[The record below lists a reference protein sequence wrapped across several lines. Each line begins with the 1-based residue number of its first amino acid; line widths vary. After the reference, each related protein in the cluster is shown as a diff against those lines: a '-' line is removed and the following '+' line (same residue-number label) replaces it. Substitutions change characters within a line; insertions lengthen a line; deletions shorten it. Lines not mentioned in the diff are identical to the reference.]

1 MKENN
6 NNCIDGL
13 KKTRKYKKITKKN
26 SNIIEFPI
34 EMVKN
39 TKSNLSKKNN
49 NKNEIYDSSIN
60 IPEDPLVVQF
70 KNDLREDFI
79 FANTITKIKPF
90 ISENWIKT
98 ITSY

>member
-1 MKENN
+1 MKEDN

-13 KKTRKYKKITKKN
+13 KKTRKYKKINKKN

-49 NKNEIYDSSIN
+49 NKKDNINCEI
-60 IPEDPLVVQF
+60 
-70 KNDLREDFI
+70 
-79 FANTITKIKPF
+79 
-90 ISENWIKT
+90 
-98 ITSY
+98 